1 MKKEE
6 ELQWLMNLW
15 LDGTIRSYGYVG
27 GTRALRNFLRGAA
40 KVVNENLR
48 QMAQKRGKQLILDGA
63 PKAMLMQMA
72 EIENMF
78 NIFPPGQLEIGANGG
93 ESIELVLHGCPY
105 AEVCTDILTDLIQA
119 NHPREALPCIRSE
132 VYAAALAPQDERRC
146 RYQLIKFTPGYQCR
160 SKLQLLP

>member
-6 ELQWLMNLW
+6 ELLWFMNLW

-40 KVVNENLR
+40 KVVNERLR
-48 QMAQKRGKQLILDGA
+48 QMAEKRGKQLTLDGA
-63 PKAMLMQMA
+63 PDVMLAQMV

-78 NIFPPGQLEIGANGG
+78 NIFPPGQLEMSTNGDG
-93 ESIELVLHGCPY
+93 SIALVLHGCPY

-119 NHPREALPCIRSE
+119 NYPRDSLPCIRSE
-132 VYAAALAPQDERRC
+132 IYAAALAPKDERRC

-160 SKLQLLP
+160 STLQLLP